1 MPSETQL
8 NLAGYRGEPVPNTM
22 IRQDERATQV
32 AVFLPGF
39 GYTCGMPLFYYAGLL
54 LFARGLDLLRVD
66 YEYNR
71 VPGFRELPASERRD
85 WLLADARAAIHAVS
99 EQHQYQQLI
108 LVGKSVSTLTMG
120 YLLTA
125 EPLRP
130 AVRAVW
136 LTPLLRDAT
145 LRQQLQHIAVP
156 SLTLIGAADPE
167 YDAAYLQELE
177 QSLGHTLAVIP
188 DGDHSLDIG
197 LDAVASIRAV
207 EHVLTAL
214 ATFLQ

>member
-1 MPSETQL
+1 
-8 NLAGYRGEPVPNTM
+8 
-22 IRQDERATQV
+22 
-32 AVFLPGF
+32 
-39 GYTCGMPLFYYAGLL
+39 
-54 LFARGLDLLRVD
+54 
-66 YEYNR
+66 
-71 VPGFRELPASERRD
+71 
-85 WLLADARAAIHAVS
+85 
-99 EQHQYQQLI
+99 
-108 LVGKSVSTLTMG
+108 MG